1 MGSRERGNEE
11 PCARVAGKEEGRRKK
26 KEKRKGGRPCLR
38 LVVFSE
44 SDWARLVVVG
54 EDDRQQDAGDVKAH
68 ALIGVSADEYA
79 YSVSPT
85 TTGE

>member
-1 MGSRERGNEE
+1 MV
-11 PCARVAGKEEGRRKK
+11 P
-26 KEKRKGGRPCLR
+26 R

-54 EDDRQQDAGDVKAH
+54 EDDRQQDAGDVQAH